1 MKRTLVLLIFLLCF
15 NSLMKAQSLRK
26 IILFDTIKKK
36 VFANAELWFKDSA
49 GTLELRSNNQGVV
62 WIPDYRNVN
71 FSLKIYTSE
80 TDTLLFENLK
90 LTPNDSLLLVLNETF
105 RKTETVDI
113 TANQKAITFEGEKMV
128 VSASSMGLGAAANLL
143 DLLQR
148 MPSVL
153 VDEQNNSI
161 QLRGKAGVMFMF
173 DGRLRPFSGA
183 ELIQICKSTPAM
195 MVEKIEL
202 ILNPSARYDAAG
214 NAGIINVVFKK
225 EKNQG
230 WNMLFTTGVGKG
242 WYGKQSDGI
251 ALNYRKQKFNVFSGL
266 NYSYWKAFN
275 KLDLIRKFYRGDSLT
290 GGYNQQNYL
299 LMPHNIGN
307 ARAGFD
313 YFIDKKNTIGVTIT
327 AGIDQFN
334 PHGNN
339 NSDILN
345 NQAQTASYFTT
356 ANNSHDK
363 WYNYSAGANYKRL
376 LDTFGSE
383 FSTDIDFAE
392 YGNVTDQLFTTQ
404 YLDLNHQPSKPDYLL
419 FGDIAGGLK
428 IRAIKADYVNKKL
441 KKIQLE
447 TGIKSSLVNSDNDM
461 KYYDKSNA
469 QPVMDSAKSNNFVY
483 SENINAAYIN
493 MLSETRGYSW
503 QLGFRAEQTIAEGH
517 QLYTGEKFNRN
528 YAQLFP
534 SFNVQK
540 AFSQNHVFTFAFN
553 RRLDRPGYRQ
563 LNPFKF
569 YLDPTTYRAGNPYLN
584 PQFTWNTNI
593 THIFKSKLINTF
605 SASRTFKNI
614 TEVVYPSE
622 ADPKVTIQTDKNIY
636 DYSELY
642 HSITYQYQFFK
653 RWSGMVNVLGFYGYY
668 RGYIA
673 NTNLNKGNL
682 GFNISTTQNV
692 KIKDNWSLDANL
704 QYNSGMLYG
713 YMWIRP
719 VSQTGMGITHTFM
732 KKKAS
737 IKFNI
742 SDIFFTQNPK
752 AHTAYVNYREQF
764 IVKRET
770 RVAMITFTYR
780 AGQQLAPN
788 KKRNSGAEDEK
799 RRAAS
804 NAMG

>member
-1 MKRTLVLLIFLLCF
+1 MLCF
-15 NSLMKAQSLRK
+15 GEWINAQNLRK
-26 IILFDTIKKK
+26 ITLEDTVKKR
-36 VFANAELWFKDSA
+36 VFANTLLWYSDSA
-49 GTLELRSNNQGVV
+49 GMLELRSNDKGEV
-62 WIPDYRNVN
+62 WILGNRNQN
-71 FSLKIYTSE
+71 FSLKIIAGE
-80 TDTLLFENLK
+80 TDTLIMENLSWNHK
-90 LTPNDSLLLVLNETF
+90 DSMLLPINTTF
-105 RKTETVDI
+105 KKTEVVDI
-113 TANQKAITFEGEKMV
+113 TVEQKAVRFDGEKMV
-128 VSASSMGLGAAANLL
+128 ISAAAMGLGAAANLL

-148 MPSVL
+148 TPNVL

-173 DGRLRPFSGA
+173 DGRLRPISGA
-183 ELIQICKSTPAM
+183 ELIQICKSTPAL

-202 ILNPSARYDAAG
+202 VLNPSARYDAAG

-230 WNMLFTTGVGKG
+230 WNMLFTTGAGKG

-251 ALNYRKQKFNVFSGL
+251 ALNYRKQKINFFSGI
-266 NYSYWKAFN
+266 NYSYWKTFN
-275 KLDLIRKFYRGDSLT
+275 KLDLIRKFYNGDSLT
-290 GGYNQQNYL
+290 GGYNQKNYL

-307 ARAGFD
+307 ARGGFD
-313 YFIDKKNTIGVTIT
+313 YFIDKKNTVGMTVT
-327 AGIDQFN
+327 AGVDKFN

-345 NQAQTASYFTT
+345 NEGQTASYFTT
-356 ANNSHDK
+356 ANNSHDI
-363 WYNYSAGANYKRL
+363 WYNYSIGASYKRI

-383 FSTDIDFAE
+383 LSVDGDFAH
-392 YGNVTDQLFTTQ
+392 YGNVTDQLFTTR
-404 YLDLNHQPSKPDYLL
+404 YLDVSHQLSKPDYLL
-419 FGDIAGGLK
+419 YGDISGGLD
-428 IRAIKADYVNKKL
+428 IRAMKADYVNKRI

-447 TGIKSSLVNSDNDM
+447 AGVKSSLVNSNNDM
-461 KYYDKSNA
+461 KYYDKSTAN
-469 QPVMDSAKSNNFVY
+469 PLMDSTKSNNFLY
-483 SENINAAYIN
+483 SENINAAYVNTI
-493 MLSETRGYSW
+493 SETHGYSW
-503 QLGFRAEQTIAEGH
+503 QFGLRTEQTIAEGH

-528 YAQLFP
+528 YVQLFP
-534 SFNVQK
+534 SLNVQK
-540 AFSQNHVFTFAFN
+540 AFSENHIFTFAIN
-553 RRLDRPGYRQ
+553 RRLDRPSYRQ

-569 YLDPTTYRAGNPYLN
+569 YLDPTTYKAGNPYLN
-584 PQFTWNTNI
+584 PQFTWNSSI
-593 THIFKSKLINTF
+593 THIYKNKLINTF

-622 ADPKVTIQTDKNIY
+622 ADAKVTIQTDKNIS

-653 RWSGMVNVLGFYGYY
+653 RWSGMVNLLGFYGYY

-673 NTNLNKGNL
+673 NTNLNRGNL
-682 GFNISTTQNV
+682 GFNISSTQNV
-692 KIKDNWSLDANL
+692 KIKENWSFDANA

-719 VSQTGMGITHTFM
+719 VSQTGLGITHTFM

-737 IKFNI
+737 LKLNVT
-742 SDIFFTQNPK
+742 DIFFTQNPK
-752 AHTAYVNYREQF
+752 AHTAYVNYKEQF

-770 RVAMITFTYR
+770 RVVMLTFTYR
-780 AGQQLAPN
+780 AGQQMSPN

-804 NAMG
+804 GAMG